1 MSKSFA
7 SYPKVED
14 RLIDEFKDDNII
26 SDTQEHISETQEHI
40 QDTVTS
46 PGKHLNKQSL
56 GTAKSHDTINRRTN
70 PRVGQSGNS
79 SRSSREPWLSPE
91 KQQW

>member
-40 QDTVTS
+40 
-46 PGKHLNKQSL
+46 
-56 GTAKSHDTINRRTN
+56 
-70 PRVGQSGNS
+70 
-79 SRSSREPWLSPE
+79 
-91 KQQW
+91 

>member
-26 SDTQEHISETQEHI
+26 SDTQEDMFQKLRNISRTQ
-40 QDTVTS
+40 
-46 PGKHLNKQSL
+46 
-56 GTAKSHDTINRRTN
+56 
-70 PRVGQSGNS
+70 
-79 SRSSREPWLSPE
+79 
-91 KQQW
+91 